1 MLAAQSPRLTD
12 LSASPLPGKIME
24 QILLEAMLRH
34 VEDREEIWD
43 SQHSFTKGKSCL
55 TKPVAFCDGVTTSVD
70 KGTTTDVV

>member
-34 VEDREEIWD
+34 VEDREEI
-43 SQHSFTKGKSCL
+43 
-55 TKPVAFCDGVTTSVD
+55 
-70 KGTTTDVV
+70 